1 MTFTRTTLRELRP
14 TLRLAAPITAG
25 QVGQM
30 LLGVADT
37 VMVGHV
43 GTIALAA
50 CSFANNVL
58 MVFAI
63 AGFGVL
69 TAVSVR
75 VSHAH
80 GAGATD
86 AMARAFHAG
95 IGLSVIGGV
104 ICAAAMHLIYP
115 VFHYLG
121 QAPGVVDRK
130 SVV

>member
-95 IGLSVIGGV
+95 I
-104 ICAAAMHLIYP
+104 
-115 VFHYLG
+115 
-121 QAPGVVDRK
+121 
-130 SVV
+130 